1 MRPGHD
7 VAVVDVAMTHSH
19 AVHMHVD
26 MHVRAVVMSA
36 MVTMVSFPTAV
47 MVTAFM
53 VVLVTVFFVIMFVIL
68 PFFAAVMTAHAAR
81 FAASTAAVHVH
92 CDLRAT

>member
-1 MRPGHD
+1 MRIGYD
-7 VAVVDVAMTHSH
+7 VAVVEVAMTHSH

-26 MHVRAVVMSA
+26 MHVRAVVTSA

-68 PFFAAVMTAHAAR
+68 PFFAAVMTR
-81 FAASTAAVHVH
+81 FAASTAAAAAVHVH